1 MSAYSTLRVTRTK
14 AKQKL
19 VAWLLSE
26 VTDRKLKDFMDQ
38 VLEPRLYNVVIVPD
52 HEANDDEYV

>member
-19 VAWLLSE
+19 VEWLLSE
-26 VTDRKLKDFMDQ
+26 VTERKLKDFMDQ